1 MEHFSKAARKRSRAS
16 IYEYI
21 KAGDCQVVLL
31 DSSLWSC
38 TAPREEKESSHY
50 C

>member
-1 MEHFSKAARKRSRAS
+1 MEHFSKAACERSRVS

-21 KAGDCQVVLL
+21 RAGDCQAVLL
-31 DSSLWSC
+31 DSSLWSR
-38 TAPREEKESSHY
+38 TALREEKESSHY